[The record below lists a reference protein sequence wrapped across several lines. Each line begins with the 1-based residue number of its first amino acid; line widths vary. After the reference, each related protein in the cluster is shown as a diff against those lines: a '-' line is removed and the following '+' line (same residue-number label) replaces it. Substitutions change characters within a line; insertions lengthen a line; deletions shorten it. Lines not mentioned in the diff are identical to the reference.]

1 MEDLTDSRLSG
12 SILKAVE
19 EYNKYRSP
27 EATAKL
33 IEIKKHEFVVEFE
46 GPFCSSCG
54 IQDYIEDFIYELE
67 DITKDFRVEIIKT
80 EPTDSQHFRVHY
92 IAKKDFFNPQLNDDS
107 LFKEFLKERG
117 MSFKEYLKSNACTKD
132 VIMFHFRTWKSERK
146 GKKI

>member
-1 MEDLTDSRLSG
+1 MEELTGSRLEQ
-12 SILKAVE
+12 SILKAIE

-33 IEIKKHEFVVEFE
+33 IEIQKHEFVVEFE
-46 GPFCSSCG
+46 GAFCSSCG
-54 IQDYIEDFIYELE
+54 VQDYIEDFIYELE

-80 EPTDSQHFRVHY
+80 EPTDTRHFQVHY
-92 IAKKDFFNPQLNDDS
+92 IIKKDFFNTHLNDES

-117 MSFKEYLKSNACTKD
+117 MSFKEYLMSNACTKD

-146 GKKI
+146 K